1 VEEGSYMYGKHLS
14 KETRR
19 KISEAARG
27 RILSEETRR
36 KISEAMRGEK
46 HPMFGKHHSEETRH
60 KLSQAT
66 RKKLNIE
73 DIISSYLA
81 GDTAPRIAVRSRVS
95 PLTIY
100 RRLKEAGVWR
110 PKPGKDPR
118 TANVR
123 PAKK

>member
-1 VEEGSYMYGKHLS
+1 MYGKHHS
-14 KETRR
+14 EETRR
-19 KISEAARG
+19 KISEAAKG
-27 RILSEETRR
+27 RILSGEIRR

-46 HPMFGKHHSEETRH
+46 HPMYGKHLSEETRH

-73 DIISSYLA
+73 DIINSCLA
-81 GDTAPRIAVRSRVS
+81 GDTAPGIARRLRVS

-110 PKPGKDPR
+110 PGQR
-118 TANVR
+118 SVE
-123 PAKK
+123 